1 MASTGIGGPLTVVLL
16 LLIAAAV
23 GAAGWWAGRRSGAST
38 AQAELASLRTA
49 LTYERSAAE
58 EKLAVLDESRERFEQ
73 AFSAL
78 SAEALDRNNR
88 QFLDLAEATL
98 AQTTV
103 RAGADLDARKAAVD
117 NVVAPLRET
126 LGKVEE
132 QLRALETARAS
143 AYTSVLEQ
151 VAAVQRSSESVRAET
166 AALAAAL
173 RRPQSRGAWGELSLR
188 RAVEMAGMTEHCDF
202 LVQPTLP
209 GPDGVARPD
218 LVVRLAGGKSVVVDS
233 KVPLD
238 AFLDAMEATD
248 DAQRSRRWKAH
259 AERLRAH
266 VDALAA
272 KAYWERCPGSPEFVV
287 LFVPQEAFLAPA
299 LEADPALLDH
309 AGSKRVVLAT
319 PTTLIALLRTVAH
332 AWTQQSLADNARAV
346 YDTGRELYARLGTLG
361 EHVDKLGRSLGAAVT
376 SYNRAVGSLE
386 GRVLVTAR
394 RFAAM
399 GLVEQELPAP
409 DGLEQAARPL
419 TAPELVDPDVG
430 AGRASASGDVL
441 PLRVRGTPASERTT
455 GTSGEEEASTEQ
467 RVGR

>member
-1 MASTGIGGPLTVVLL
+1 
-16 LLIAAAV
+16 
-23 GAAGWWAGRRSGAST
+23 
-38 AQAELASLRTA
+38 
-49 LTYERSAAE
+49 
-58 EKLAVLDESRERFEQ
+58 
-73 AFSAL
+73 
-78 SAEALDRNNR
+78 
-88 QFLDLAEATL
+88 
-98 AQTTV
+98 
-103 RAGADLDARKAAVD
+103 
-117 NVVAPLRET
+117 
-126 LGKVEE
+126 
-132 QLRALETARAS
+132 
-143 AYTSVLEQ
+143 
-151 VAAVQRSSESVRAET
+151 
-166 AALAAAL
+166 
-173 RRPQSRGAWGELSLR
+173 
-188 RAVEMAGMTEHCDF
+188 MTEHCDF

-209 GPDGVARPD
+209 GPDGIARPD

-238 AFLDAMEATD
+238 AFLDAMDATD
-248 DAQRSRRWKAH
+248 EAQRARRWKAH

-299 LEADPALLDH
+299 LEADPMLLDH

-361 EHVDKLGRSLGAAVT
+361 EHVDKLGRSLGSAVT

-394 RFAAM
+394 RFATM
-399 GLVEQELPAP
+399 GLVEQELPAV
-409 DGLEQAARPL
+409 DGLDQAPRPL
-419 TAPELVDPDVG
+419 TAPELVDPAGSFDV
-430 AGRASASGDVL
+430 AGGHGDVL
-441 PLRVRGTPASERTT
+441 PMRLRGAAEPAHSD
-455 GTSGEEEASTEQ
+455 GSHSGEYEPSDER

>member
-1 MASTGIGGPLTVVLL
+1 MSSSDLVGAVLVLL
-16 LLIAAAV
+16 LLAV
-23 GAAGWWAGRRSGAST
+23 AVVVAWWAGQRSGAGAAGS
-38 AQAELASLRTA
+38 ELASLRTA
-49 LTYERSAAE
+49 LEYERRAGD
-58 EKLAVLDESRERFEQ
+58 EKLALLDESRERFEQ

-98 AQTTV
+98 ARSAV
-103 RAGADLDARKAAVD
+103 RAGADLDARRTAVE
-117 NVVAPLRET
+117 NVVAPLRDT
-126 LGKVEE
+126 LSKVEG
-132 QLRALETARAS
+132 QLRELESARAS
-143 AYTSVLEQ
+143 AYSSVVEQ
-151 VAAVQRSSESVRAET
+151 VAAVQRSSEQVRAET
-166 AALAAAL
+166 SALAAAL

-209 GPDGVARPD
+209 GPDGVVRPD

-238 AFLDAMEATD
+238 AFLDAMSENDEA
-248 DAQRSRRWKAH
+248 ARGRRWKAH

-299 LEADPALLDH
+299 LEADPTLLDH
-309 AGSKRVVLAT
+309 AGSRRVVLAT

-332 AWTQQSLADNARAV
+332 AWTQQALADNARAV

-361 EHVDKLGRSLGAAVT
+361 EHVDKLGRSLGGAVT

-394 RFAAM
+394 RFASM
-399 GLVEQELPAP
+399 GLVEDGLPAP
-409 DGLEQAARPL
+409 EGLEQSARPL
-419 TAPELVDPDVG
+419 TAPELVDPVE
-430 AGRASASGDVL
+430 ARSRADDEPDDEPGDVL
-441 PLRVRGTPASERTT
+441 PLRGRGSAS
-455 GTSGEEEASTEQ
+455 G
-467 RVGR
+467 